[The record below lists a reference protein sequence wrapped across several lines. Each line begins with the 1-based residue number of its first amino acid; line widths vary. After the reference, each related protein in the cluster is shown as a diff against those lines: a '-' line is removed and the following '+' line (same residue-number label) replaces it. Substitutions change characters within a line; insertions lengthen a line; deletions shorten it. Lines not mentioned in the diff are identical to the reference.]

1 MRLWFFH
8 SCYRS
13 ILNSSLCK
21 YYSFSISEAGK
32 LNRRNF
38 CRGSSWLSHF
48 QWRFLM
54 GKLSTWSLLHWME
67 LGNKLSEQWKPKE
80 LWSKYL
86 GMEIFFSSL
95 CDFFVTF
102 PPGLLLTFEHWWQM
116 PLIKRNDHLQIF
128 CIYFSKWNAPSQ
140 NCLSLL
146 SSTEPGV
153 MSSKLWKHWSWRCL
167 FHKLK
172 LPILSVGSIVLRP
185 QVIRMLFR
193 TNNKKRKNK
202 MVCWAQR
209 PLNFTISCKIIY
221 YST

>member
-1 MRLWFFH
+1 MPVTCGVSLHRNVLWLDIKLLPKLHEIICLMRLWFFH

-32 LNRRNF
+32 LNSRNF

-54 GKLSTWSLLHWME
+54 GKISTWSLLHWME

-140 NCLSLL
+140 NCVL
-146 SSTEPGV
+146 V
-153 MSSKLWKHWSWRCL
+153 CCL
-167 FHKLK
+167 
-172 LPILSVGSIVLRP
+172 
-185 QVIRMLFR
+185 
-193 TNNKKRKNK
+193 
-202 MVCWAQR
+202 A
-209 PLNFTISCKIIY
+209 LNQE
-221 YST
+221 